1 MTDKR
6 TGIEELVHSLVIAH
20 RGAMQAFHGDTKEE
34 EFVKRHAEMERA
46 EQALLAHVAG
56 LEERGEGAVELL
68 EWVMSSTGHNVP
80 AGTASRVREFFRK
93 RGEPH
98 WIGKEV
104 RVLAWWT
111 KPERVIRCRVLCLP
125 LRVWSERTRR
135 TPNYTVEP
143 LVGLKHGR
151 SVEEA
156 RVEDCRGWKEPAPR
170 SALAGEDGGRDV

>member
-56 LEERGEGAVELL
+56 LEKERRQAEAEAERMRGIVGMLL
-68 EWVMSSTGHNVP
+68 EGRCPSCGWLV
-80 AGTASRVREFFRK
+80 FRD
-93 RGEPH
+93 
-98 WIGKEV
+98 
-104 RVLAWWT
+104 AD
-111 KPERVIRCRVLCLP
+111 
-125 LRVWSERTRR
+125 RVWRCVGRGGMESAGACGYET
-135 TPNYTVEP
+135 TVEV
-143 LVGLKHGR
+143 L
-151 SVEEA
+151 
-156 RVEDCRGWKEPAPR
+156 R